1 MRDKAHGS
9 IRQHDVTLRW
19 IETDPANP
27 AKDVLIRLIAL
38 TDDAR
43 DEGGLAEYLMEPGP
57 DGTWSRTLRLA
68 ADLRTAYQFCPVRD
82 RSLRG
87 EDPDEDRWMDLLAA
101 GVPDPTASDALPSG
115 TVWGN
120 PGPASILELP
130 DALPQPWVALRPG
143 VEPGAVPGA
152 VARVELGRSVVHIWT
167 PPDSGRPLED
177 LPVVISFDGASLL
190 RIGIATTFANL
201 VADRAVPP
209 FVAVLIE
216 SIHGSADRGPT
227 RVRSL
232 TDPGEFADFVLG
244 ELLPYLRDSYPVT
257 DDPRRTVI
265 AGQSLGGLAAAHL
278 ATVAPDQ
285 VGWVIGQST
294 ALWWPGDEDGGLSGA
309 SVIAGYDEAPE
320 ATESSVRFFLE
331 AGSQERDLLAAN
343 HRFREVLEKRGYA
356 VSFREYRGGHDYAC
370 WRGGLADGLIAAL
383 GSAVLSGAQEGD
395 SVDQ

>member
-1 MRDKAHGS
+1 MRDRADGS
-9 IRQHDVTLRW
+9 IRQQDVTLRW
-19 IETDPANP
+19 TETDPANP
-27 AKDVLIRLIAL
+27 AKDVLIRLTAL

-43 DEGGLAEYLMEPGP
+43 DEGDLAEYLMEPGP
-57 DGTWSRTLRLA
+57 DGTWVRTLGLA
-68 ADLRTAYQFCPVRD
+68 ADLRTTYQFCPVRD

-87 EDPDEDRWMDLLAA
+87 EDPDQDWWMEILAA

-120 PGPASILELP
+120 AGPASVLEP

-143 VEPGAVPGA
+143 VEPGAV
-152 VARVELGRSVVHIWT
+152 ARVELGRSVVHVWT
-167 PPDSGRPLED
+167 PPDVGRPLED

-190 RIGIATTFANL
+190 RIGVATTFANL

-216 SIHGSADRGPT
+216 SIHGSAERGPT

-232 TDPGEFADFVLG
+232 THPGEFADFVLG
-244 ELLPYLRDSYPVT
+244 DLLPYLRGSYPVT
-257 DDPRRTVI
+257 DDPRRTVL

-285 VGWVIGQST
+285 VGWVIGQSA
-294 ALWWPGDEDGGLSGA
+294 ALWWPGDEDGGLSGEA
-309 SVIAGYDEAPE
+309 VLAGYDEGPE
-320 ATESSVRFFLE
+320 AAESSVRFFLE
-331 AGSQERDLLAAN
+331 AGSHEGELLAAN
-343 HRFREVLEKRGYA
+343 HRFREVLEKGGYA
-356 VSFREYRGGHDYAC
+356 TSFREYRGGHDYAC